1 MVISPSKET
10 IEVMDEVDSEQA
22 EKLETPEEKMAT
34 ESAQVNE
41 SEDTEQ
47 ENESEN
53 NTETNVSTTN
63 QGPACGFEVGIG
75 SSICVVCGNTLS

>member
-22 EKLETPEEKMAT
+22 EKLETSEEKMAT

-63 QGPACGFEVGIG
+63 QCPACGFEVGIG
-75 SSICVVCGNTLS
+75 SSICVVRGNTLS